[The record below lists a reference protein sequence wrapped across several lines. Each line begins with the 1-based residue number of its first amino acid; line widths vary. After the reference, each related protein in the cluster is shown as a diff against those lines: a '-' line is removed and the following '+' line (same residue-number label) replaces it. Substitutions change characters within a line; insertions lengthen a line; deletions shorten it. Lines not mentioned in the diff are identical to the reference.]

1 MARVDT
7 STRIFGWK
15 TTLPLAFAPSA
26 MQRLTGDE
34 GELGNVRAA
43 VKLGLNMT
51 LSSQSTTSLEDVMA
65 AAREQAGGDAVS
77 PKLWFQIYLT
87 GDWEKNTNLIKRAE
101 GESTADWLRNGVRVL
116 TKMGSCWV

>member
-1 MARVDT
+1 
-7 STRIFGWK
+7 
-15 TTLPLAFAPSA
+15 

-43 VKLGLNMT
+43 VKLGLSMT

-65 AAREQAGGDAVS
+65 AAREQAGGGGAVS
-77 PKLWFQIYLT
+77 PRLWFQIYLT

-101 GESTADWLRNGVRVL
+101 GESTADRLR
-116 TKMGSCWV
+116 MGCKY